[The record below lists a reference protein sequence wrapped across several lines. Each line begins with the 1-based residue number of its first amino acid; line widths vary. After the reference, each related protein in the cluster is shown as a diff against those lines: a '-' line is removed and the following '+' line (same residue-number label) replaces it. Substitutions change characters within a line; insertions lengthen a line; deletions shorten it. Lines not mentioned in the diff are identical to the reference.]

1 MATHAHMTK
10 AHKSEP
16 ARRCIATGDSMP
28 THGLIRFVVSPD
40 GVIVPDLGERLP
52 GRGIWVSAD
61 RSAIMQAV
69 ERKLFARA
77 AKAQVNVPADL
88 LSTLETMLAK
98 RCQDIIGLAKRSDLL
113 VVGFDR
119 VLEILAQGGAGIV
132 AIASDAGGGRR
143 DIAMA
148 AGKLPVAGSLTNAE
162 LSAGVGKGAVSFLT
176 ILRGGLATSLQRENE
191 RLTGLRPAEMDEK
204 Q

>member
-40 GVIVPDLGERLP
+40 GMIVPDLGERLP

-77 AKAQVNVPADL
+77 AKAQVNVP
-88 LSTLETMLAK
+88 
-98 RCQDIIGLAKRSDLL
+98 
-113 VVGFDR
+113 
-119 VLEILAQGGAGIV
+119 
-132 AIASDAGGGRR
+132 
-143 DIAMA
+143 
-148 AGKLPVAGSLTNAE
+148 
-162 LSAGVGKGAVSFLT
+162 
-176 ILRGGLATSLQRENE
+176 
-191 RLTGLRPAEMDEK
+191 
-204 Q
+204 

>member
-1 MATHAHMTK
+1 
-10 AHKSEP
+10 
-16 ARRCIATGDSMP
+16 MP

-98 RCQDIIGLAKRSDLL
+98 RCQDTIGLAKRSDLL

-176 ILRGGLATSLQRENE
+176 ILRGGLAISLQRENE

-204 Q
+204 K